1 MIASIFVLMDGTQA
15 TEGLKGEKKVK
26 FERQKRTPARGMAG
40 WFMPPAESAVEGL
53 PTLLY

>member
-1 MIASIFVLMDGTQA
+1 MLIDGTQA

-26 FERQKRTPARGMAG
+26 VERQKRTPARGMAG